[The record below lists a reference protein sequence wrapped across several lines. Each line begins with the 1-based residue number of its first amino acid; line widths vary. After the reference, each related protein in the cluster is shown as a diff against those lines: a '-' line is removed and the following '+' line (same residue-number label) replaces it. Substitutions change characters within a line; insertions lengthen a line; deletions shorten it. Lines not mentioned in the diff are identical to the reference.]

1 MPNSKPILNQATSNL
16 PTNTTIVALST
27 PQGVGAIGVI
37 RLSGNHAI
45 EIVNQIFVGKDLTLQ
60 ASHTIHF
67 GKILDEDKHVID
79 EVVVSIYKNPHS
91 YTGEDII
98 EISCH
103 GSTYIIQ
110 KIIERCLL
118 LGAKS
123 ASPGEFTQR
132 AFLNGKLDLSQA
144 ESVADIIAAENKMQ
158 HEIAFQ
164 QMRGGYSTI
173 IEALRNELIEFAAL
187 IELELDFSE
196 EDVEFADRTKFH
208 ELIEKIKSTVNTLIQ
223 SFELGNVLKNGIP
236 VAIIGEPNVGKSTLL
251 NVLLNEEKAL
261 VSDIA
266 GTTRDFIED
275 TLVVDG
281 IQFRFI
287 DTAGLRETQDE
298 LEAKGIER
306 SMQKL
311 KSAKIVL
318 YLADIQK
325 DYKDIVN
332 DFASLEIPASQA
344 VIIVLTKLDTI
355 VNCNAFDIEEAI
367 ATLTKRKTIVI
378 SATTEK
384 NIDLL
389 KTNLLEIVQREK
401 MQGNGIIVTN
411 TRHVQ
416 ALRETLQHLV
426 QIEQGLH
433 QQISGDFL
441 SIDIRMALQSLG
453 EITGAVEVDR
463 DILGTIFGKFCIG
476 K

>member
-1 MPNSKPILNQATSNL
+1 MFA
-16 PTNTTIVALST
+16 
-27 PQGVGAIGVI
+27 
-37 RLSGNHAI
+37 
-45 EIVNQIFVGKDLTLQ
+45 GKDLSCQ
-60 ASHTIHF
+60 ASHTLHF
-67 GKILDEDKHVID
+67 GKIMDEKNEVID
-79 EVVVSIYKNPHS
+79 EVVISLFKNPHS
-91 YTGEDII
+91 YTGEDVI

-103 GSTYIIQ
+103 GSAYIIQ
-110 KIIERCLL
+110 KIIERCQQ

-123 ASPGEFTQR
+123 AKPGEFTQR

-158 HEIAFQ
+158 LEIAFQ
-164 QMRGGYSTI
+164 QMRGGYSAI
-173 IEALRNELIEFAAL
+173 IEGLRNELIEFAAL

-196 EDVEFADRTKFH
+196 EDVEFADRGKFH
-208 ELIEKIKSTVNTLIQ
+208 NLIEKIKTTVEGLIQ

-275 TLVVDG
+275 TLVVEG

-287 DTAGLRETQDE
+287 DTAGLRETNDE

-325 DYKDIVN
+325 DFKEIVQ
-332 DFASLEIPASQA
+332 DFSALEIASSQE

-355 VNCNAFDIEEAI
+355 VNCDAYDIEEAI
-367 ATLTKRKTIVI
+367 ATLTSRKTMVI
-378 SATTEK
+378 SATTQK
-384 NIDLL
+384 NIELL
-389 KTNLLEIVQREK
+389 KTSLLDIVQREK
-401 MQGNGIIVTN
+401 MNGNGIIVTN

-416 ALRETLQHLV
+416 ALRDTQQHIH
-426 QIEQGLH
+426 QIEQGLT

-441 SIDIRMALQSLG
+441 SIDIRLALQSLG